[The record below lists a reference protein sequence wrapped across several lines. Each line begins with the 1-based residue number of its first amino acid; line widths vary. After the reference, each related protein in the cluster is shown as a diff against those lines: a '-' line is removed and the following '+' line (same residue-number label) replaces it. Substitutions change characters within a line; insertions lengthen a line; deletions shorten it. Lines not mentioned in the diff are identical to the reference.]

1 MTSIRALLLDELG
14 FDPDDVIER
23 ARTFDS
29 VRAHSEARGPLA
41 GALPT
46 AIAAPLVRLRARGT
60 GAVDSVAEVAAGLD
74 VAEVA
79 AARHGEEPVAVVRTA
94 TGRLYV
100 LPDRCP
106 HDGGPI
112 SDGFVDGEHVV
123 CARHGWE
130 IEACSGRCGRA
141 SAGAAADGPTTARGQ
156 TPPAKSRPPRL
167 QATDS

>member
-14 FDPDDVIER
+14 FDPDDTVER
-23 ARTFDS
+23 TRMFDS
-29 VRAHSEARGPLA
+29 TRAHSEARGPLA
-41 GALPT
+41 GALPM
-46 AIAAPLVRLRARGT
+46 ANAAPLARLRARGT
-60 GAVDSVAEVAAGLD
+60 GAVDTVAEVAAGLA

-112 SDGFVDGEHVV
+112 SDGFVEGEHVV

-141 SAGAAADGPTTARGQ
+141 GASGSAGAA
-156 TPPAKSRPPRL
+156 PAAPAFSPSATIERL